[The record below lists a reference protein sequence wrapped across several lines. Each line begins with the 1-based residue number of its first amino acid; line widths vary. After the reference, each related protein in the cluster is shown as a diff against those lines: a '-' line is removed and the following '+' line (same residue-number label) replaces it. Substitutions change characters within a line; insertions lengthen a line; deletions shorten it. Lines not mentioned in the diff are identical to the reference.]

1 MQGPKLAVLYK
12 IAKESFSEKI
22 TFKQKFKQGEGVKY

>member
-1 MQGPKLAVLYK
+1 MQGPKLAILYK